1 MSVTWLCIT
10 IDRALEVLRRSDS
23 AAATVRAERLR
34 QANPG
39 VPTEELAQRIIG
51 RASRRSAAVGA
62 AAASVALLPGA
73 GTLASLTLGLTA
85 DLTATARIQAEMV
98 LELAALHQLRLP
110 TGGRRRPLLTVAS
123 VGGSAL
129 AGRAL
134 TTRLGDRIAQRG
146 LTRALPLVGVA
157 AASGGN
163 ALTTYLLGQRTV
175 RLLRHHTE
183 ATAAEAA
190 APPAD
195 RSRPS

>member
-1 MSVTWLCIT
+1 MSATWLQTT

-34 QANPG
+34 RANPE
-39 VPTEELAQRIIG
+39 VPIEELAQRIIG

-62 AAASVALLPGA
+62 ATASVALLPGA
-73 GTLASLTLGLTA
+73 GTLASLTLGLAA

-110 TGGRRRPLLTVAS
+110 TKERRRLPLAVAS

-146 LTRALPLVGVA
+146 LTRTLPLVGVA

-163 ALTTYLLGQRTV
+163 ALTTYLLGWRTV
-175 RLLRHHTE
+175 RLLKRH
-183 ATAAEAA
+183 AEAA
-190 APPAD
+190 TAPPAD

>member
-1 MSVTWLCIT
+1 MSAARLRTT

-34 QANPG
+34 RANPE
-39 VPTEELAQRIIG
+39 VSTEELAQRIIG

-73 GTLASLTLGLTA
+73 GTLAALTLGLAA

-98 LELAALHQLRLP
+98 LELAALHQLRLS
-110 TGGRRRPLLTVAS
+110 TEGRRRPLLAVAS

-163 ALTTYLLGQRTV
+163 ALTTYLLGRRTA

-183 ATAAEAA
+183 AAAL
-190 APPAD
+190 PAD
-195 RSRPS
+195 RPS

>member
-1 MSVTWLCIT
+1 MSVTWLCTT

-39 VPTEELAQRIIG
+39 VPTEELAQRIIS

-110 TGGRRRPLLTVAS
+110 TGGRRRPLLAVAS

-134 TTRLGDRIAQRG
+134 TTRLSDRIAQRG